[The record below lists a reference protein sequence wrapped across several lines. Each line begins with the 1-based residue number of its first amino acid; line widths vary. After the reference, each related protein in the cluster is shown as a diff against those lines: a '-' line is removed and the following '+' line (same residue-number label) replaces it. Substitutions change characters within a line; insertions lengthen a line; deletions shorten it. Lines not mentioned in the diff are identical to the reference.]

1 MASGDPALRH
11 NALVYD
17 GVDEYVSTAVPFL
30 REGLE
35 AGQGAVVA
43 HTRPGLAI
51 MREALGADAASVTFV
66 DTSSSYTRPA
76 RTLAAYHAVYAD
88 QLTRRSSI
96 RAVADVPFGAD
107 PREWD
112 LWTGYEAVFNRS
124 FAHLPAWVLC
134 TYSGELLP
142 DPVRDGVLRTHPE
155 MVAAHGW
162 RTSKRF
168 QEPDRVLRELTAV
181 PTPILGLRSIPF
193 GGDVVAFR
201 ERMAVEMATEH
212 VPEAK
217 TVDMLLA
224 VTEVIANAVQHG
236 DGVAQVRVGR
246 TDGRFV
252 CEVVDR
258 GNGFDDPGAGYL
270 APRVG
275 VGAGLWV
282 ARQLTWQVDFFPAR
296 DGFTTRIRL

>member
-1 MASGDPALRH
+1 MASGDPVLRH

-17 GVDEYVSTAVPFL
+17 GDDEYVSRALPFL

-51 MREALGADAASVTFV
+51 MREALGADAAAVTFV
-66 DTSSSYTRPA
+66 DTSFSYTRPA

-88 QLTRRSSI
+88 QLTRHSSV
-96 RAVADVPFGAD
+96 RAVADVQFGPD

-134 TYSGELLP
+134 SYAAERLP
-142 DPVRDGVLRTHPE
+142 DRVREGVLRTHPE
-155 MVAAHGW
+155 VVAAGGW
-162 RTSKRF
+162 RTSERF
-168 QEPDRVLRELTAV
+168 EHPDRVLRDLAAV
-181 PTPILGLRSIPF
+181 PPPILGLRPITF
-193 GGDVVAFR
+193 DGDVNAFR
-201 ERMAVEMATEH
+201 ERVAAELAAEL

-217 TVDMLLA
+217 TIDMLLA

-236 DGVAQVRVGR
+236 GGVAQVRVGKA
-246 TDGRFV
+246 DGRFV

-258 GNGFDDPGAGYL
+258 GTGFDDPAAGYL
-270 APRVG
+270 APRAG

-282 ARQLTWQVDFFPAR
+282 VRQLTWQVDFFPAR
-296 DGFTTRIRL
+296 DGFTTRIWL